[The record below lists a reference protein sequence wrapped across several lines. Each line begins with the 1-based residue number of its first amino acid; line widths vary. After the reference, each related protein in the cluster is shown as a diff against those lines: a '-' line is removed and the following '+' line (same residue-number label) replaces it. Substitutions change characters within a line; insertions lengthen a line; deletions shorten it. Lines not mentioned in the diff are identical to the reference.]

1 MRIAS
6 AICAAI
12 VSCAFALPA
21 HAVAQDVAQEPVE
34 ARAVELDSGRFT
46 FMSFP
51 RDAALARSLLG
62 EALRRDTFPGLPR
75 PKAHARIL
83 ITPDALHF
91 RDAIGPSAPEWGAAI
106 ATPENGRIVMQGSRA
121 SSAAGDP
128 RETLRH
134 ELAHL
139 ALHEQ
144 LGDLP
149 PRWFDEG
156 YASYSAGEL
165 ARDDVLATNIAL
177 VFTGVPPLDSLDAYF
192 RGGESQAQTGYA
204 LARRAVADI
213 AALDRERG
221 LSLFFQY
228 WRETR
233 SMDQALRRAYGI
245 TEAGFETQWKAS
257 TRRRYGAL
265 AVFADVS
272 FGVLLMLSVLVP
284 LWVLRRQR
292 DRSRMATLRAA
303 DALQERRERED
314 VLHALLYAEAEAA
327 AATKPEDDT
336 NPGASPGTKPGNEN
350 LIN

>member
-1 MRIAS
+1 MLVTAS
-6 AICAAI
+6 LTASIT
-12 VSCAFALPA
+12 LG
-21 HAVAQDVAQEPVE
+21 AQEPVQ
-34 ARAVELDSGRFT
+34 ARAIELDSGRFT
-46 FMSFP
+46 FVAFP
-51 RDAALARSLLG
+51 RDAALAKSLLT

-75 PKAHARIL
+75 PTAHARIL

-91 RDAIGPSAPEWGAAI
+91 HEAIGASAPEWGAAI
-106 ATPENGRIVMQGSRA
+106 ATPANGRIVMQGSRA

-139 ALHEQ
+139 ALYET

-156 YASYSAGEL
+156 YASFAAGEL

-177 VFTGVPPLDSLDAYF
+177 VFTGIPPLDSLDALF
-192 RGGESQAQTGYA
+192 QGGATRAQTGYA

-213 AALDRERG
+213 AAQDKNRG

-233 SMDQALRRAYGI
+233 SFDVALRRAYGV
-245 TEAGFETQWKAS
+245 TEATFESQWKAN

-265 AVFADVS
+265 AIFADVT
-272 FGVLLMLSVLVP
+272 FGVLLLLAVLAP
-284 LWVLRRQR
+284 LWAIRRQR
-292 DRSRMATLRAA
+292 DRRRLAVMRAA
-303 DALQERRERED
+303 DEIQERRERED
-314 VLHALLYAEAEAA
+314 ALHALLYGEGHDW
-327 AATKPEDDT
+327 PPPD
-336 NPGASPGTKPGNEN
+336 GGTKPGNEN